1 MLMQIIVTGLLQG
14 VIYALIGLGLF
25 LVFNVMRVVNFAH
38 GYFVLIGMYGL
49 LWLNPTSFPSYLA
62 ATLGVAAA
70 AVIFGY
76 AIERWLLEFTLHK
89 PGHAQLVITISLGIA
104 MQYFFQ
110 ITFPEPYQTI
120 ANPWPFDAV
129 DIFGVTVSAGRLTA
143 ALISLILTLAISWL
157 VYRTSLGQNIR
168 ACSQTLQGAVHI
180 GINFPR
186 VYRSTFAFGAGIAA
200 IAGALLIPFQP
211 VSPHYGL
218 DLTIKAFII
227 VVVGGAASIWGTVAA
242 GVLLGLAEAAGSVF
256 VSGSLTS
263 SVIYILFL
271 LVILVRPRGLIV
283 RRTALAS

>member
-1 MLMQIIVTGLLQG
+1 MLMQILVTGLLQG

-49 LWLNPTSFPSYLA
+49 LWLNPTSLHSYLVF
-62 ATLGVAAA
+62 TLAIALA
-70 AVIFGY
+70 AVVFGY
-76 AIERWLLEFTLHK
+76 LVERWLLEFTLHK

-104 MQYFFQ
+104 LQYFFQ
-110 ITFPEPYQTI
+110 IKFPEPYQRI
-120 ANPWPFDAV
+120 ANPWPFSSLE
-129 DIFGVTVSAGRLTA
+129 ILGVTVSAGRLMA
-143 ALISLILTLAISWL
+143 AIISLALTIAISWV
-157 VYRTSLGQNIR
+157 VYRTSLGQYIR
-168 ACSQTLQGAVHI
+168 ACSQSLPGAVHI

-218 DLTIKAFII
+218 DLTIKAFIL
-227 VVVGGAASIWGTVAA
+227 VVVGGVASIWGTVTA
-242 GVLLGLAEAAGSVF
+242 GVLLGMAEAAGSVW

-263 SVIYILFL
+263 SVVYLLFL
-271 LVILVRPRGLIV
+271 LVILVRPQGLIV
-283 RRTALAS
+283 RKAAFA

>member
-49 LWLNPTSFPSYLA
+49 LWLDPGSLASYLLYA
-62 ATLGVAAA
+62 LAVAVAA
-70 AVIFGY
+70 VVFGY
-76 AIERWLLEFTLHK
+76 VIERWLLEFTLHK

-110 ITFPEPYQTI
+110 IKFPEPYQTI
-120 ANPWPFDAV
+120 ANPWPFSSV
-129 DIFGVTVSAGRLTA
+129 QIFGVTVSAGRLMA
-143 ALISLILTLAISWL
+143 AIISLALTIAISWI

-168 ACSQTLQGAVHI
+168 ACSQSLPGAVHV
-180 GINFPR
+180 GINFPW

-200 IAGALLIPFQP
+200 VAGALLIPFQP

-218 DLTIKAFII
+218 DLTIKAFIL
-227 VVVGGAASIWGTVAA
+227 VVIGGVASIWGTVIA
-242 GVLLGLAEAAGSVF
+242 GVLLGMAESAGSVYI
-256 VSGSLTS
+256 SGSLTS
-263 SVIYILFL
+263 SVIYLMFL
-271 LVILVRPRGLIV
+271 LVILIRPQGLIV
-283 RRTALAS
+283 RKAAFA

>member
-1 MLMQIIVTGLLQG
+1 MLMQILVTGLLQG
-14 VIYALIGLGLF
+14 VIYTLIGLGLF

-49 LWLNPTSFPSYLA
+49 LWLNPGSLPTYLLY
-62 ATLGVAAA
+62 TLGIALGA
-70 AVIFGY
+70 AVFGY
-76 AIERWLLEFTLHK
+76 VVERWLLDFTLHK

-110 ITFPEPYQTI
+110 IRFPEPFQRI
-120 ANPWPFDAV
+120 SNPWPFSAFE
-129 DIFGVTVSAGRLTA
+129 ILGVTVSPARLMA
-143 ALISLILTLAISWL
+143 AIISLVLTVAISWV
-157 VYRTSLGQNIR
+157 VYRTSLGQSIR
-168 ACSQTLQGAVHI
+168 ACSQSLPGALHV

-186 VYRSTFAFGAGIAA
+186 VYRGTFAFGAGIAA

-227 VVVGGAASIWGTVAA
+227 VVVGGVASLWGTVMA
-242 GVLLGLAEAAGSVF
+242 GILLGMAEAAGSVF

-263 SVIYILFL
+263 SAIYLTFL
-271 LVILVRPRGLIV
+271 LVILIRPQGLIV
-283 RRTALAS
+283 RKAAFA

>member
-1 MLMQIIVTGLLQG
+1 MLMQILVTGLLQG

-49 LWLNPTSFPSYLA
+49 LWIAPTSLPSYLVAAMGVALFA
-62 ATLGVAAA
+62 AT
-70 AVIFGY
+70 FGY
-76 AIERWLLEFTLHK
+76 VIERWLLEFTLHK

-110 ITFPEPYQTI
+110 IKFPEPYQTI
-120 ANPWPFDAV
+120 ANPWPFSSV
-129 DIFGVTVSAGRLTA
+129 EILGVSVNSGRLMA
-143 ALISLILTLAISWL
+143 AVISLALTVLISWV
-157 VYRTSLGQNIR
+157 VYRTSLGQNLR
-168 ACSQTLQGAVHI
+168 ACSQSLPGAVHV

-186 VYRSTFAFGAGIAA
+186 VYRGTFAFGAAIAA

-211 VSPHYGL
+211 VSPHFGL

-227 VVVGGAASIWGTVAA
+227 VVIGGVASIWGTVLA
-242 GVLLGLAEAAGSVF
+242 GLILGLAEAAGSTF

-263 SVIYILFL
+263 SVIYLLFL
-271 LVILVRPRGLIV
+271 LVILVRPQGLIV
-283 RRTALAS
+283 RKADFA

>member
-49 LWLNPTSFPSYLA
+49 LWLNPTSLPSYLVFTIGVA
-62 ATLGVAAA
+62 VAAA
-70 AVIFGY
+70 AFGY
-76 AIERWLLEFTLHK
+76 LVERWLLEFTLHK

-110 ITFPEPYQTI
+110 IKFPEPYQTI
-120 ANPWPFDAV
+120 ANPWPFSSV
-129 DIFGVTVSAGRLTA
+129 EIFGVTVGAGRLMA
-143 ALISLILTLAISWL
+143 AIISLALTLAISWV

-168 ACSQTLQGAVHI
+168 ACSQSLPGAVHV

-186 VYRSTFAFGAGIAA
+186 VYRSTFAFGACIAA

-218 DLTIKAFII
+218 DLTIKAFIL
-227 VVVGGAASIWGTVAA
+227 VVIGGVASIWGTVIA
-242 GVLLGLAEAAGSVF
+242 GVLLGMAEAAGSVF
-256 VSGSLTS
+256 ISGSLTS
-263 SVIYILFL
+263 SVIYLSFLALIL
-271 LVILVRPRGLIV
+271 IRPQGLIV
-283 RRTALAS
+283 RKAAFA

>member
-49 LWLNPTSFPSYLA
+49 LWFNPTSLPTYLIL
-62 ATLGVAAA
+62 TIGVALG
-70 AVIFGY
+70 AVVFGY
-76 AIERWLLEFTLHK
+76 VVERWLLEFTLHK

-110 ITFPEPYQTI
+110 IQFPEPYQTI
-120 ANPWPFDAV
+120 ANPWPFSSIE
-129 DIFGVTVSAGRLTA
+129 IFGVAVGSGRLMA
-143 ALISLILTLAISWL
+143 AIISLALTLSISWV

-168 ACSQTLQGAVHI
+168 ACSQSLPGAVHV

-211 VSPHYGL
+211 VSPHFGL
-218 DLTIKAFII
+218 DLTIKAFIL
-227 VVVGGAASIWGTVAA
+227 VVIGGVASIWGTVIA
-242 GVLLGLAEAAGSVF
+242 GVLLGMAEAAGSVL

-263 SVIYILFL
+263 SVIYLSFL
-271 LVILVRPRGLIV
+271 LVILIRPQGLIV
-283 RRTALAS
+283 RKAAFA

>member
-1 MLMQIIVTGLLQG
+1 MLMQIVVTGLLQG

-49 LWLNPTSFPSYLA
+49 LWLNPTSLPTYLIFTIGVALA
-62 ATLGVAAA
+62 AMV
-70 AVIFGY
+70 FGY
-76 AIERWLLEFTLHK
+76 LIERWLLEFTLHK

-110 ITFPEPYQTI
+110 IKFPEPYQTI
-120 ANPWPFDAV
+120 ANPWPFSSV
-129 DIFGVTVSAGRLTA
+129 ELFGVTVSAGRLMA
-143 ALISLILTLAISWL
+143 AIISLALTITISWI

-168 ACSQTLQGAVHI
+168 ACSQSLPGAVHV

-218 DLTIKAFII
+218 DLTIKAFIL
-227 VVVGGAASIWGTVAA
+227 VVIGGGASIWGTVIA
-242 GVLLGLAEAAGSVF
+242 GVLLGMAEAAGSVF

-263 SVIYILFL
+263 SLIYLLFL
-271 LVILVRPRGLIV
+271 AAILIRPQGLIV
-283 RRTALAS
+283 RKAAFA

>member
-49 LWLNPTSFPSYLA
+49 LWLDPGSLPSYLLYA
-62 ATLGVAAA
+62 LAVAAA
-70 AVIFGY
+70 AVVFGY
-76 AIERWLLEFTLHK
+76 VIERWLLEFTLHK

-110 ITFPEPYQTI
+110 IKFPEPYQTI
-120 ANPWPFDAV
+120 ANPWPFSSV
-129 DIFGVTVSAGRLTA
+129 QILGVTVSAGRLMA
-143 ALISLILTLAISWL
+143 AIISLALTIAISWV

-168 ACSQTLQGAVHI
+168 ACSQSLPGAVHV

-200 IAGALLIPFQP
+200 VAGALLIPFQP

-218 DLTIKAFII
+218 DLTIKAFIL
-227 VVVGGAASIWGTVAA
+227 VVIGGVASIWGTVIA
-242 GVLLGLAEAAGSVF
+242 GVLLGMAESAGSVF
-256 VSGSLTS
+256 ISGSLTS
-263 SVIYILFL
+263 SVIYLMFL
-271 LVILVRPRGLIV
+271 LVILIRPQGLIV
-283 RRTALAS
+283 RKAAFA

>member
-1 MLMQIIVTGLLQG
+1 MLMQIVVTGLLQG

-49 LWLNPTSFPSYLA
+49 LWLNPTSLPTYLIFTIGVALA
-62 ATLGVAAA
+62 AMV
-70 AVIFGY
+70 FGY
-76 AIERWLLEFTLHK
+76 LIERWLLEFTLHK

-110 ITFPEPYQTI
+110 IKFPEPYQTI
-120 ANPWPFDAV
+120 ANPWPFSSV
-129 DIFGVTVSAGRLTA
+129 ELFGVTVSAGRLMA
-143 ALISLILTLAISWL
+143 AIISLALTITISWM

-168 ACSQTLQGAVHI
+168 ACSQSLPGAVHV

-218 DLTIKAFII
+218 DLTIKAFIL
-227 VVVGGAASIWGTVAA
+227 VVIGGVASIWGTVIA
-242 GVLLGLAEAAGSVF
+242 GVLLGMAEAAGSVF

-263 SVIYILFL
+263 SLIYLLFL
-271 LVILVRPRGLIV
+271 AVILIRPQGLIV
-283 RRTALAS
+283 RKAAFA